1 VKDARFDPARW
12 ADRRR
17 PFDALEAQVVRLHLA
32 NPDRDADHVV
42 DALRYV
48 LSFARLTT
56 IRNRDGVDV
65 DVSGVNHLHAM
76 QVQEALTE
84 RLDGADS
91 LWNAA
96 RVLPDLVEATRRA
109 RASILAR
116 LPIDRD
122 ALEAE
127 VTTRL
132 LAVVSGGGGGAGY
145 VYPGCF
151 EVLERSGLIPDLMV
165 GTSIGAL
172 MSMFRARRRR
182 YDPAPMVSAARRLS
196 WGTVF
201 QVLEAE
207 NRYGLPATLRLY
219 LRTALGHLFQDA
231 DGESLRLSDMEI
243 PLYVIATGITVDAL
257 KHDLDYYEH
266 FFDAELRRRSVR
278 SGVRGV
284 LKTIAILAEFL
295 ARLDALK
302 EIVLGRA
309 PGTEDFDVLDAAGFS
324 AAIPGVIHYDVV
336 RPDPRMHRLLD
347 QLYATYG
354 ITRLGEGGMVANV
367 PARVAWETAVGGF
380 IGGGRRNVFV
390 LALDCFAT
398 GSSSLAWFPLQ
409 QIVRTSNV
417 EAHKVFADLYLGFP
431 RTLSPMNL
439 VPSLRD
445 VFMAM
450 RWGRDRLQIQ
460 MPFVLEMTNP
470 IPVLSGAS

>member
-1 VKDARFDPARW
+1 VTDPRFDPARW
-12 ADRRR
+12 AERRR
-17 PFDALEAQVVRLHLA
+17 PFDALEAQVVRLHLD
-32 NPDRDADHVV
+32 NPDRDAEHVV
-42 DALRYV
+42 GALRYV

-76 QVQEALTE
+76 QIQEALTE
-84 RLDGADS
+84 RLNGAGS

-151 EVLERSGLIPDLMV
+151 EVLERGGLIPDLMV

-172 MSMFRARRRR
+172 MSMFRTRRRR

-201 QVLEAE
+201 RVLEAE

-219 LRTALGHLFQDA
+219 LRAALGRLFLNP
-231 DGESLRLSDMEI
+231 DGEPLRLSDMEI

-278 SGVRGV
+278 SQVRGV

-295 ARLDALK
+295 SSRDALK

-309 PGTEDFDVLDAAGFS
+309 PGTEEFDVLDAAGFS

-336 RPDPRMHRLLD
+336 RPDARMHRLLD

-367 PARVAWETAVGGF
+367 AARVAWETAISGL
-380 IGGGRRNVFV
+380 IGGGRRNIFV
-390 LALDCFAT
+390 LALDCFGT
-398 GSSSLAWFPLQ
+398 GGGIAWTPLQ

-417 EAHKVFADLYLGFP
+417 EAHKVFADLYLDFP

-445 VFMAM
+445 VFTAM
-450 RWGRDRLQIQ
+450 RWGRDRLQTQ
-460 MPFVLEMTNP
+460 MPFVLEMTKP
-470 IPVLSGAS
+470 IPVLSEAG

>member
-1 VKDARFDPARW
+1 
-12 ADRRR
+12 
-17 PFDALEAQVVRLHLA
+17 
-32 NPDRDADHVV
+32 
-42 DALRYV
+42 
-48 LSFARLTT
+48 
-56 IRNRDGVDV
+56 
-65 DVSGVNHLHAM
+65 VNHLHAI

-84 RLDGADS
+84 RLEGAES

-122 ALEAE
+122 SLEAE

-172 MSMFRARRRR
+172 MSMFRTRRRR

-201 QVLEAE
+201 RALEAE

-219 LRTALGHLFQDA
+219 LRAALGHLFQRP
-231 DGESLRLSDMEI
+231 DGEPLRLSDMEI

-266 FFDAELRRRSVR
+266 FFDAEIRGTTYDNSGTPRRRSVR
-278 SGVRGV
+278 SGVRGI

-295 ARLDALK
+295 SRRDALK

-309 PGTEDFDVLDAAGFS
+309 PGTEEFDVLDAAGFS
-324 AAIPGVIHYDVV
+324 AAIPGIIHYDVV
-336 RPDPRMHRLLD
+336 RPDPRMHRILD

-367 PARVAWETAVGGF
+367 AARVAWESAIAGL
-380 IGGGRRNVFV
+380 IGEGRRNVFV
-390 LALDCFAT
+390 LALDCFT
-398 GSSSLAWFPLQ
+398 SGGGIAWVPLQ

-417 EAHKVFADLYLGFP
+417 EAHKVFADLYLDFP

-445 VFMAM
+445 VFTAM
-450 RWGRDRLQIQ
+450 GWGRDRLQPQ
-460 MPFVLEMTNP
+460 MPFVLEMMRK
-470 IPVLSGAS
+470 IRVLPEAR